1 MRKREG
7 DREGEVEVEQS
18 KKIQEE
24 DSNGRQMDFIIFIF
38 LLDCSN
44 ISLTIRFLICLF
56 CFFLSFDFPSFNV
69 EPYGDDE
76 EFEEGDEIDDDE
88 EEVEEDEDEVSER
101 NMKIHLLSVSTY
113 EKTVYS
119 ILFIIYCYFLLR
131 I

>member
-1 MRKREG
+1 MV
-7 DREGEVEVEQS
+7 DR
-18 KKIQEE
+18 
-24 DSNGRQMDFIIFIF
+24 FIIFIF

-44 ISLTIRFLICLF
+44 ISLTIRFLIFLF
-56 CFFLSFDFPSFNV
+56 CFFLSFDFLSFNI

-88 EEVEEDEDEVSER
+88 EEEEDEDEVSER
-101 NMKIHLLSVSTY
+101 NMKIHLLTASTY

>member
-7 DREGEVEVEQS
+7 DREGKVEVGQC
-18 KKIQEE
+18 KIIQE
-24 DSNGRQMDFIIFIF
+24 DQSNDRQMDFIIFIF

-88 EEVEEDEDEVSER
+88 EEEEDEDEVSER
-101 NMKIHLLSVSTY
+101 NMKIHLLTVSTY
-113 EKTVYS
+113 EKTVYCV
-119 ILFIIYCYFLLR
+119 LFVIYCSFLLR